1 MLQGQ
6 RQHLAGLAT
15 ERIAALFHDQP
26 GAFYRDSVHQKL
38 ILLLQAVDRAAL
50 AVSSPLLITSAIP
63 GFDLVVMRNPDA
75 PAPTADAAVDP
86 RAVSAIDETC
96 LDLLGKAVEKMLA
109 ESDHT
114 GAPGAFIYQGGDG
127 LHYFGFRTEHRA
139 DILKQLGISEDGVIH
154 DATGSGM
161 LQ

>member
-6 RQHLAGLAT
+6 RQHLAELAT

-38 ILLLQAVDRAAL
+38 ILLLQAVDCAAL
-50 AVSSPLLITSAIP
+50 AVSSPLLVAGAIP
-63 GFDLVVMRNPDA
+63 GFDLVIMRNPDA
-75 PAPTADAAVDP
+75 PAPAADATVDP
-86 RAVSAIDETC
+86 RMVSVIDETC
-96 LDLLGKAVEKMLA
+96 LDLLGKAVEKTIA
-109 ESDHT
+109 ES
-114 GAPGAFIYQGGDG
+114 GQSGEAGAFIYQGGDG

-139 DILKQLGISEDGVIH
+139 AVLKQLGISEDGVIH
-154 DATGSGM
+154 HATGSGM